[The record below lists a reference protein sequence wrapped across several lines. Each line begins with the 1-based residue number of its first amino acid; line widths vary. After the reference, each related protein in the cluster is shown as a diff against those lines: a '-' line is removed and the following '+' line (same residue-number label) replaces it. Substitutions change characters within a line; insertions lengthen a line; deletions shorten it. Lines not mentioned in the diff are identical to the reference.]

1 MVNLKNSQ
9 QKLRSV
15 LIGCAIFSI
24 AFSNFACENGS
35 PNTGASAGGGNDAK
49 MAADRIAE
57 AEPLWEGRDDLQKA
71 RVAVA
76 ALRQAR
82 TADYGNYE
90 AAWKLARASFY
101 VGDHTDNDD
110 ERDDMF
116 REGTEAGKAAV
127 QLEPNKADGHF
138 WLGANYGGTAAH
150 STIANL
156 SSFQDIKGE
165 MEAVLKIDESYQGY
179 SVYLGLGR
187 LYLQAPRVLGGDSA
201 KAIEYLEKGLKLNPK
216 HSLMRYHLAEA
227 FESNNRDTE
236 AKKQLEMVMT
246 GTPDPKYMAEHN
258 TAVAKAKK
266 LLEKI
271 EAKTRR

>member
-1 MVNLKNSQ
+1 MKNPKKSH

-15 LIGCAIFSI
+15 LIGYAVFSV
-24 AFSNFACENGS
+24 AFYGFGCGRGPEATTSLSGGS
-35 PNTGASAGGGNDAK
+35 DPQV
-49 MAADRIAE
+49 AANHIAE
-57 AEPLWEGRDDLQKA
+57 AEPLWEAREDLNKA

-76 ALRQAR
+76 TLRQAR

-90 AAWKLARASFY
+90 AAWKLARAAFY
-101 VGDHTDNDD
+101 VGDHSTNDD
-110 ERDDMF
+110 ERDNMF

-127 QLEPNKADGHF
+127 RLQPDKAEGHF
-138 WLGANYGGTAAH
+138 WLGANFGGAAAH

-156 SSFQDIKGE
+156 SSFNDIKTE

-187 LYLQAPRVLGGDSA
+187 LYLQAPRMFGGDVA
-201 KAIEYLEKGLKLNPK
+201 KAVEYLEKGVKLNPN

-227 FESNNRDTE
+227 LEVSNRDGE
-236 AKKQLEMVMT
+236 AKKQIEALMAT
-246 GTPDPKYMAEHN
+246 TPNPNYMAEHK
-258 TAVAKAKK
+258 TAVEKGKK

-271 EAKTRR
+271 ESNARL